1 MTGSRRL
8 QTLGLAGLL
17 GVIGGTAFA
26 DCSDFAAPG
35 VYWRR
40 CLQDGQDL
48 RGVDLSGANL
58 ADASFKRTDLSGA
71 DLVGRRRARG
81 EVRLRDHARHQ
92 AGSGPPGARR
102 SDQGRSERGVAA
114 PGRPD
119 QRAPVPRRSQQ
130 GRPDR
135 RPARRCRP
143 AQGDIRRRDLDRRQ
157 DRVRRELGRS
167 VQSAARGSPRSATP
181 SRAADAGAGGAA
193 LPITSGAKRSPG
205 RGAGRAAARA
215 SRARAR
221 RCARHSA
228 RPPRTCRPACPG
240 R

>member
-1 MTGSRRL
+1 MIGSRRL

-58 ADASFKRTDLSGA
+58 ADASFKRAELSGA
-71 DLVGRRRARG
+71 DLVGRRRAQG
-81 EVRLRDHARHQ
+81 EVRLRDHARRQ

-102 SDQGRSERGVAA
+102 SDQGGSERGVAA

-135 RPARRCRP
+135 RPSSPMPTCSRRYLPARPGSTARP
-143 AQGDIRRRDLDRRQ
+143 CAPRT
-157 DRVRRELGRS
+157 RS
-167 VQSAARGSPRSATP
+167 VSAIRCAGSRRSATP
-181 SRAADAGAGGAA
+181 SRAADAGAGGGPADHQ
-193 LPITSGAKRSPG
+193 
-205 RGAGRAAARA
+205 
-215 SRARAR
+215 R
-221 RCARHSA
+221 R
-228 RPPRTCRPACPG
+228 
-240 R
+240 